1 MNICWPFVRD
11 DDHKKAALKCP
22 QMSPEL
28 NLLPAIKTKILK
40 WVKIFMGIVD

>member
-11 DDHKKAALKCP
+11 DDNKKVALKCP

-28 NLLPAIKTKILK
+28 NLLPAIKTEILK
-40 WVKIFMGIVD
+40 LVKIFMGIVD